1 LIKYYPLVAVWTFV
15 LGYDE
20 AFRGQ
25 MFETV
30 LAGVVAA
37 VVAAIAIEYA
47 TTTVTA
53 VIHRMT
59 YFSGG
64 FLPALYRRAV
74 DELKPNISVVLQSGL
89 DFAAGTL
96 N

>member
-1 LIKYYPLVAVWTFV
+1 
-15 LGYDE
+15 
-20 AFRGQ
+20 

-47 TTTVTA
+47 TTTTVTA

-74 DELKPNISVVLQSGL
+74 DELKPKYFIVQCASFDSTAVSQ
-89 DFAAGTL
+89 
-96 N
+96 

>member
-1 LIKYYPLVAVWTFV
+1 VLCVLIKYYPLVAVWTFV

-64 FLPALYRRAV
+64 FYQHCI
-74 DELKPNISVVLQSGL
+74 EGL
-89 DFAAGTL
+89 
-96 N
+96 

>member
-1 LIKYYPLVAVWTFV
+1 MRP
-15 LGYDE
+15 
-20 AFRGQ
+20 
-25 MFETV
+25 FEGRCSKTV

-37 VVAAIAIEYA
+37 VVAAIAIEYST

-74 DELKPNISVVLQSGL
+74 DELKPNIS
-89 DFAAGTL
+89 
-96 N
+96 